1 MATTIGFIPNKI
13 KVKDKKNKDSKKDD
27 KPANV

>member
-13 KVKDKKNKDSKKDD
+13 KAKDKKNKDSKKDD